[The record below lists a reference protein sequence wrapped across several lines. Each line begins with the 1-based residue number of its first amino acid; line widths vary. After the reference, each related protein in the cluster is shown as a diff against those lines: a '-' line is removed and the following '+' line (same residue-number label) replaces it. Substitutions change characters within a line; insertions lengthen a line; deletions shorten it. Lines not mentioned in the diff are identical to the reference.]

1 VTSNHVVGSSNLS
14 GRATRHYLDFS
25 KPLPHNMNIQVSGIK
40 IGHAHSRR
48 ALTGCTVILCEE
60 GATCGIDRRGGGTT
74 TRQADAFE
82 PWHVV
87 DRVYGVLLT
96 GGSAFGLGA
105 LSGVL
110 RFLEEKGIGFDMRV
124 ARVPIVAAA
133 GLFDLGIGDGSR
145 RPDPEMA
152 FDACLRANEEAPA
165 EGCVGAGMGATVG
178 KILGLQQAMKSG
190 IGWASRRIG
199 PDLVV
204 EAITAVNAGGDIVD
218 PASGRIVAGVRAPAT
233 EVSMPSSTAD
243 QGTGKQNY
251 FANALDV
258 FELFATQ
265 EQLPDSGENTVI
277 GVVLTNAALSKMQAT
292 KVAQMAQ
299 DGLARS
305 VRPAHT
311 MFDGDTIFT
320 LATGEVAAN
329 VSMVGAFAAEVF
341 AEAIVRGVRAATPLG
356 GLPVASDVA

>member
-1 VTSNHVVGSSNLS
+1 
-14 GRATRHYLDFS
+14 
-25 KPLPHNMNIQVSGIK
+25 MNIQVPGIK
-40 IGHAHSRR
+40 IGHAHSRK
-48 ALTGCTVILCEE
+48 ALTGCTVVLCEG
-60 GATCGIDRRGGGTT
+60 GAVCGIDRRGGGTT

-110 RFLEEKGIGFDMRV
+110 RYLEEKGIGFDMRV

-133 GLFDLGIGDGSR
+133 GLFDLGIGDGSL

-152 FDACLRANEEAPA
+152 FEACQQASEEVPL
-165 EGCVGAGMGATVG
+165 EGCVGAGTGATVG
-178 KILGLQQAMKSG
+178 KILGLEYAMKSG

-204 EAITAVNAGGDIVD
+204 EAISAVNAGGDVVD
-218 PASGRIVAGVRAPAT
+218 PASGRIVAGVRSPDSAEQKSESDARRAEPGG
-233 EVSMPSSTAD
+233 
-243 QGTGKQNY
+243 QKY
-251 FANALDV
+251 FADALKV
-258 FELFATQ
+258 FEHFVAQ
-265 EQLPDSGENTVI
+265 EQWPDSRENTVI
-277 GVVLTNAALSKMQAT
+277 GVVLTNAALTKLEAT
-292 KVAQMAQ
+292 KVSQMAQ

-320 LATGEVAAN
+320 LATGDVEAN

-341 AEAIVRGVRAATPLG
+341 SESVVRAVRAATAMG
-356 GLPVASDVA
+356 GLPAAGDVPSAS